1 MEDGADQED
10 GDAEHGG
17 EHVAGPRPVS
27 LAEYQSRTRSQAA
40 LVRESLVRCPGAA
53 DGAE

>member
-1 MEDGADQED
+1 MHEAADQEEAE
-10 GDAEHGG
+10 AEHSG
-17 EHVAGPRPVS
+17 EHIAVQRSGS
-27 LAEYQSRTRSQAA
+27 LAEQTRTRSQAA

>member
-1 MEDGADQED
+1 MQEAADQED
-10 GDAEHGG
+10 GEAEHAGD
-17 EHVAGPRPVS
+17 HVAGQRPVS

-53 DGAE
+53 DGAD